1 MRYCCSL
8 FASCLLRV
16 EDGDSEYIY
25 HSEQFMVTRQ
35 SKRKQSQED
44 QVRVLEVT
52 IPVREPLPPQYFVR
66 ILSDSW
72 VGCDSI
78 VPVSFKHL
86 ILPTVKT
93 PYPYHFP
100 TYLADRMLL

>member
-1 MRYCCSL
+1 MYCMYVC
-8 FASCLLRV
+8 RV

-35 SKRKQSQED
+35 GRKKKQQQSPSPSPEE

-66 ILSDSW
+66 VLSDSW
-72 VGCDSI
+72 VGCDCL

-86 ILPTVKT
+86 ILPTVRT
-93 PYPYHFP
+93 P
-100 TYLADRMLL
+100 